1 MQAHGNVQG
10 STKRLGTAKKP
21 IALLG
26 ALCLFLSSIEYMIPK
41 PLPFMRIGIA
51 NLPLILALDVCGW
64 KDFFLLVLIKIL
76 GQALITGTLFSY
88 VFLFSLTG
96 TILSAFTMFFLR
108 RLCGSRIGFIGIGS
122 AGAMLSNV
130 SQLFLASFFVFGK
143 SIVYIIPPFL
153 GEGFITGV
161 SLGAFCEY
169 FTGKSMWYA
178 KIKRRFICAT
188 RSIHTAPRISH

>member
-1 MQAHGNVQG
+1 MQPHGKARVG
-10 STKRLGTAKKP
+10 GTARLDAVKP

-51 NLPLILALDVCGW
+51 NLPLMLALDLCGW
-64 KDFFLLVLIKIL
+64 GDFFLLVLIKIL
-76 GQALITGTLFSY
+76 GQALVTGTLFSY

-96 TILSAFTMFFLR
+96 TVLSAFTMFFLR
-108 RLCGSRIGFIGIGS
+108 RLCGSRIGFIGIGT

-143 SIVYIIPPFL
+143 SVVYITPPFL
-153 GEGFITGV
+153 GAGFITGV

-169 FTGKSMWYA
+169 FTGKSVWYA
-178 KIKRRFICAT
+178 EIKRRVTRTT
-188 RSIHTAPRISH
+188 RSVHTVPRIPD